1 MRALMLTG
9 VMMLGVACTAAKG
22 GSRTVEFTT
31 IASGAYA
38 ASDAKK
44 AVVATSDAEYQR
56 LWTELIGTNETA
68 PPADLAAGT
77 VIFLL
82 AGSRPTGG
90 YTVVVESVSVDGDG
104 VAVVLA
110 PVNAPRPRGMVT
122 QALTSPYAVAFV
134 RDRGIKTARWDE

>member
-9 VMMLGVACTAAKG
+9 VMMLAAACTAAKG

-31 IASGAYA
+31 VASGGYA
-38 ASDAKK
+38 ASEAKQ
-44 AVVATSDAEYQR
+44 AVVATSEAEYQR
-56 LWTELIGTNETA
+56 LWTELIGKAETA
-68 PPADLAAGT
+68 PPADFAAGT

-90 YTVVVESVSVDGDG
+90 YTVVVESVTVEGDT
-104 VAVVLA
+104 AVVLA